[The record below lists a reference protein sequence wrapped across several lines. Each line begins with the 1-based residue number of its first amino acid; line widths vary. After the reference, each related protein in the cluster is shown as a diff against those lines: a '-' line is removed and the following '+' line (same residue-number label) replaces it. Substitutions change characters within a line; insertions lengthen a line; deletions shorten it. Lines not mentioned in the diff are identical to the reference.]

1 MIQGFSGGLLRNTEL
16 FYLLDL
22 PTFQRDFAQF
32 KTLDHATGPAITF
45 TRASNATFFD
55 ADGVLQTASN
65 NVPRFDHDSANG
77 NSLGLL
83 IEEARTNSIR
93 NSQAGGSTNGAIGSG
108 GAVPTHW
115 ASANAAANGVSTE
128 IIGTGTEAGLSYID
142 IKFSGTP
149 SASSSVTIFFEANT
163 QVVAA
168 NGQTWAASAY
178 YKLVA
183 GSLSNATVRHT
194 ISGRVAG
201 GTSVA
206 GQASQPTIT
215 PTSAA
220 LSTQRSSAAFA
231 FTDATVERV
240 NGFVNI
246 VYTSG
251 NPIDLTL
258 RIAAPQLEQ
267 GAFPTSYIPTTSA
280 AATRATDVADITS
293 ISSFYN
299 QAEGTL
305 FAEGV
310 IRKNTDG
317 TPLLFDDT
325 TENEVARISVLSSGI
340 PSLVVVDG
348 GVSQAAIGIGSAITE
363 PFTYK
368 MAGAIKENDFQAA
381 LNGTLGTAD
390 TSGTMPTV
398 TRLRIGRRLAATG
411 VYSGHIAKIAYWPRR
426 LSDTLLQQLTT

>member
-1 MIQGFSGGLLRNTEL
+1 LLLNAGSGAAIAR
-16 FYLLDL
+16 
-22 PTFQRDFAQF
+22 PTFSRDFAGE
-32 KTLDHATGPAITF
+32 KTLNNGTGPAITF

-55 ADGVLQTASN
+55 ANGTLQTAAN
-65 NVPRFDHDSANG
+65 DTPRFDHDPATGASR
-77 NSLGLL
+77 GLL
-83 IEEARTNSIR
+83 IEEARTNSLR
-93 NSQAGGSTNGAIGSG
+93 NSQAGGSTNGVIGSG
-108 GAVPTHW
+108 GVMPTNW
-115 ASANAAANGVSTE
+115 TITANANGVTSE
-128 IIGTGTEAGLSYID
+128 IIGSGTEAGLAYID
-142 IKFSGTP
+142 VKFSGTP
-149 SASSSVTIFFEANT
+149 TTSHTVIVSLESST

-168 NGQTWAASAY
+168 EGQAWTLSAY
-178 YKLVA
+178 FRVAA
-183 GSLSNATVRHT
+183 GSATNATFRAVNGWRDSSGAQLSNSATFF
-194 ISGRVAG
+194 
-201 GTSVA
+201 
-206 GQASQPTIT
+206 T
-215 PTSAA
+215 PTTSS
-220 LSTQRSSAAFA
+220 LITQRANNIGTAP
-231 FTDATVERV
+231 ATTGR
-240 NGFVNI
+240 NLPMIWITGS
-246 VYTSG
+246 SG

-267 GAFPTSYIPTTSA
+267 GAFPTSYIPTTTA

-325 TENEVARISVLSSGI
+325 TQDEVVRLSVLSSGI

-348 GVSQAAIGIGSAITE
+348 GVSQAAIGIGSAITA

-390 TSGTMPTV
+390 TSGTMPTL
-398 TRLRIGRRLAATG
+398 TRLRLGRRLATTG
-411 VYSGHIAKIAYWPRR
+411 VYSGTIAKIAYWPKR